1 MTGSMA
7 ALLGRT
13 QHDVRTLSLPT
24 SDRPF
29 LLVGRSR
36 RCDVVMDDPTISREH
51 AALVL
56 FGRHWFVCD
65 RASTN
70 GTRVNGRRIWGT
82 VSVQPG
88 DLVGFGEATFRL
100 EGPDVR

>member
-13 QHDVRTLSLPT
+13 QHGVQTLQLPT
-24 SDRPF
+24 PDRPF

-36 RCDVVMDDPTISREH
+36 RCDVLMDDPTISREH

-65 RASTN
+65 RDSTN
-70 GTRVNGRRIWGT
+70 GTHVNGRRIWGT
-82 VSVQPG
+82 ASVRPG
-88 DLVGFGEATFRL
+88 DLVSLGEATFRL
-100 EGPDVR
+100 VQA

>member
-7 ALLGRT
+7 TLLGRT
-13 QHDVRTLSLPT
+13 EQDVRTLSLPT
-24 SDRPF
+24 SDGPF

-65 RASTN
+65 RDSTN

-82 VSVQPG
+82 ASVQPG

-100 EGPDVR
+100 EGPGAR